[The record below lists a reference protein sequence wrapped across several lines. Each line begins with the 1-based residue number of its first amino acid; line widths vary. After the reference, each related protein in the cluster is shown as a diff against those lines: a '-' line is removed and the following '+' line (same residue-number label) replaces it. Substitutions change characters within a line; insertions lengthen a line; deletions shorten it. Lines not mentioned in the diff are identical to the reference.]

1 VTTEADTPLGV
12 LRPDGETFAVRF
24 ERDYPTTP
32 QDLWDA
38 VTAPDRLERWLAP
51 VTGDPRPGGEV
62 VLRFPDGDVS
72 LRVTRC
78 EPPHALAVEWVHP
91 QPGVAPSVV
100 TADLRAIGGDG
111 CRLVLEH
118 SRLTRTG
125 APGYSAGWHW
135 YLAGLAA
142 TYGAAVPP
150 AWDDTFDTLMSRY
163 AAELPTTKPR

>member
-1 VTTEADTPLGV
+1 MTTEADTPLGV
-12 LRPDGETFAVRF
+12 LRPHGETFAVRF
-24 ERDYPTTP
+24 EREYPTTP

-38 VTAPDRLERWLAP
+38 VTAPDRVERWLAP

-62 VLRFPDGDVS
+62 VLRFPDGDVT

-91 QPGVAPSVV
+91 QPGVAPSLV
-100 TADLRAIGGDG
+100 TADLTAAGDR

-118 SRLTRTG
+118 SRLTRVG

-135 YLAGLAA
+135 YLANLAA
-142 TYGAAVPP
+142 GYGAP
-150 AWDDTFDTLMSRY
+150 APQPWHDAFDPLMARY
-163 AAELPTTKPR
+163 RAELPARPR